1 MKEKAKIF
9 NWCKA
14 FVLPLAV
21 WAIFSIITAGRFAT
35 LTSILSVLRTAVV
48 PLILAMT
55 LSFGMTMNMWNFSA
69 GAVVYAC
76 AIFGAMFAGK
86 LNMGIPGLC
95 IFSILIGIILCTL
108 MGILYRQFRVPC
120 LVLSLG
126 VAMVVEA
133 LPGIFIKDGTGKISL
148 LDGYL
153 GSAPWCYII
162 VILMFA
168 IFAYINSCTTLG
180 ANMRAIGANIKI
192 ADSAGIDID
201 KTKFISFVLSGL
213 FLGVAGI
220 VHMSANVSVTGVTG
234 FASASM
240 IFDGIM
246 GVFVAQVLAR
256 YINYNV
262 AIIIGTI
269 TIRMLSAGLVA
280 CGFSSEI
287 RGILTGVFLFVVVSY
302 STNAGL
308 LERIRSRKRIA
319 EQANEE
325 YSKI

>member
-1 MKEKAKIF
+1 MATPF
-9 NWCKA
+9 S
-14 FVLPLAV
+14 V
-21 WAIFSIITAGRFAT
+21 W
-35 LTSILSVLRTAVV
+35 
-48 PLILAMT
+48 
-55 LSFGMTMNMWNFSA
+55 
-69 GAVVYAC
+69 
-76 AIFGAMFAGK
+76 
-86 LNMGIPGLC
+86 
-95 IFSILIGIILCTL
+95 
-108 MGILYRQFRVPC
+108 
-120 LVLSLG
+120 
-126 VAMVVEA
+126 
-133 LPGIFIKDGTGKISL
+133 
-148 LDGYL
+148 
-153 GSAPWCYII
+153 
-162 VILMFA
+162 
-168 IFAYINSCTTLG
+168 
-180 ANMRAIGANIKI
+180 ANIKI